1 MMEKQYDS
9 KLSWG
14 EQIYIWIFIYVVKWK
29 LYIGNHMPNGE
40 AAYCFGLLQWFNLFV
55 IYHSAILI
63 FKLNI
68 YDSFIYVEI
77 GIYICLMLV
86 NMLFYSRRI
95 NRIIKKHNALPQQKQ
110 LQNKRRMWIYV
121 AATIISTIGLMTA
134 VALSR
139 ESPQKKTIRDIIQS
153 EMKIQKN
160 HFTGE

>member
-29 LYIGNHMPNGE
+29 LYIGNHMPNEE
-40 AAYCFGLLQWFNLFV
+40 AAYCFGLLQWLNLLV
-55 IYHSAILI
+55 VWHSLLLILGVRSHYSKWI
-63 FKLNI
+63 
-68 YDSFIYVEI
+68 EI
-77 GIYICLMLV
+77 GIGVCIMIV
-86 NMLFYSRRI
+86 NVLIYSRKIDNII
-95 NRIIKKHNALPQQKQ
+95 NRYNAISQQER
-110 LQNKRRMWIYV
+110 LQGKLKMWIYV

>member
-1 MMEKQYDS
+1 
-9 KLSWG
+9 
-14 EQIYIWIFIYVVKWK
+14 
-29 LYIGNHMPNGE
+29 
-40 AAYCFGLLQWFNLFV
+40 
-55 IYHSAILI
+55 
-63 FKLNI
+63 
-68 YDSFIYVEI
+68 
-77 GIYICLMLV
+77 MLV

-95 NRIIKKHNALPQQKQ
+95 NRIIEKHNALPQQKQ
-110 LQNKRRMWIYV
+110 LQNKHRMWIYV

>member
-40 AAYCFGLLQWFNLFV
+40 AAYCFGLLQWLNLLV
-55 IYHSAILI
+55 AWHSLLLILGVKFHYSKWI
-63 FKLNI
+63 
-68 YDSFIYVEI
+68 EI
-77 GIYICLMLV
+77 GIGVCIMIV
-86 NMLFYSRRI
+86 NVLIYSRKIDNII
-95 NRIIKKHNALPQQKQ
+95 NRHNAMPQQER
-110 LQNKRRMWIYV
+110 LQGRLKMWIYV
-121 AATIISTIGLMTA
+121 AVTIISTIGLMTA

>member
-95 NRIIKKHNALPQQKQ
+95 NRIIKKHHYCP
-110 LQNKRRMWIYV
+110 V
-121 AATIISTIGLMTA
+121 
-134 VALSR
+134 
-139 ESPQKKTIRDIIQS
+139 
-153 EMKIQKN
+153 KI
-160 HFTGE
+160 

>member
-1 MMEKQYDS
+1 MEKQYDS

-29 LYIGNHMPNGE
+29 LYIGNHMPNEE
-40 AAYCFGLLQWFNLFV
+40 AAYCFGLLQWLNLLV
-55 IYHSAILI
+55 VWHSLLLILGVRSHYSKWI
-63 FKLNI
+63 
-68 YDSFIYVEI
+68 EI
-77 GIYICLMLV
+77 GIGVCIMIV
-86 NMLFYSRRI
+86 NVLIYSRKIDNII
-95 NRIIKKHNALPQQKQ
+95 NRYNAISQQER
-110 LQNKRRMWIYV
+110 LQGKLKMWIYV